1 METSMT
7 ESIETWKSFAT
18 RAVAVLILLTI
29 GGTARAGT
37 EDEVKTLFVNFVR
50 AQNVHGKNIALL
62 NRLVIPRPNAVEEE
76 VVALLPNIDLLVVW
90 GTIGGMAAKKF
101 ASSIPVVFLS
111 VGAPVD
117 IGLVQSLAHP
127 GGNMTGISFEAA
139 METYAKRL
147 QMLKEIIPS
156 LSRVAVL
163 RAQGDANVPFA
174 MASLEKS
181 APTLGVTLTPID
193 IKTADE
199 LNTAFVEMHRSQAQ
213 ALLVIAGALMY
224 SNSKRI
230 ADLSL
235 SYRLPS
241 CHGFKETVADG
252 ELVSLGPDLVAMT
265 VQAAA
270 YIDKIARG
278 AKPADLP
285 VQQPTRYEVH
295 VNLKTARALGIELPS
310 IY

>member
-1 METSMT
+1 
-7 ESIETWKSFAT
+7 
-18 RAVAVLILLTI
+18 
-29 GGTARAGT
+29 
-37 EDEVKTLFVNFVR
+37 
-50 AQNVHGKNIALL
+50 
-62 NRLVIPRPNAVEEE
+62 
-76 VVALLPNIDLLVVW
+76 
-90 GTIGGMAAKKF
+90 
-101 ASSIPVVFLS
+101 
-111 VGAPVD
+111 
-117 IGLVQSLAHP
+117 
-127 GGNMTGISFEAA
+127 MTGISFEAA

-147 QMLKEIIPS
+147 QMLKEIMPS

-163 RAQGDANVPFA
+163 RAHGDANVPFA

-193 IKTADE
+193 IATADE
-199 LNTAFVEMHRSQAQ
+199 LDTAFVEMQRSQAQ

-252 ELVSLGPDLVAMT
+252 GLVSLGPDLVAMT

-270 YIDKIARG
+270 YVDKIVRG

-295 VNLKTARALGIELPS
+295 VNLKTARALGIEMPTS
-310 IY
+310 ILLRADQVIE